1 MAEERPL
8 VRAERI
14 RLLYRHAPYVYA
26 ANLVVAALVVAALWR
41 AREPELLLGWAAA
54 VLAHTLLRAV
64 HYWRYRRRQP
74 ADAEMAAWGR
84 WYTVGSGV
92 SGVIWGS
99 IAWLFAVPGD
109 PQSLGLVAFVIAGMA
124 AGALA
129 GMSSH
134 LPAFYAYLVLSVAPL
149 TIVLLTDGRPV
160 YMAMAG
166 MGATFIVGLGLIA
179 HGFHAALVSR
189 IELGE
194 QNRELLSSMEEKVRD
209 RTAELAAANRR
220 LSTEVAERE
229 RAQAGLEAARAE
241 ADRANAA
248 KSRFLAAASH
258 DLRQPLQSM
267 FLFADVLRR
276 RLTDQQACD
285 ALAMLERGMTVLK
298 TLLDSLIDVARLD
311 LDVIR
316 PQLATFELRPLL
328 DEIAAAFAP
337 VAAGKGIGLRVESEP
352 DMRVCSDAH
361 LLGRMLRNLVEN
373 AVRYTERGEVV
384 LRGRRCGESACVDV
398 EDTGVGIPADQ
409 LERIFDEFYQ
419 VGRPP
424 SHPAPDAAAAG
435 LGLGLGLAIV
445 QRLSTILDHPV
456 KLTSEPGRGSRFT
469 ITMQAE

>member
-1 MAEERPL
+1 MAEERPH

-14 RLLYRHAPYVYA
+14 RLLYRQAPYVYA

-41 AREPELLLGWAAA
+41 AREPATLLGWAAA
-54 VLAHTLLRAV
+54 VLAHTLVRAV
-64 HYWRYRRRQP
+64 HYWRYRRRRP

-92 SGVIWGS
+92 SGVVWGS
-99 IAWLFAVPGD
+99 IAWLFVIPED
-109 PQSLGLVAFVIAGMA
+109 PQSLGLVAFVVAGMA

-149 TIVLLTDGRPV
+149 TIVLLADGPV

-166 MGATFIVGLGLIA
+166 MGATFVVGLGLIA

-189 IELGE
+189 IDLGE
-194 QNRELLSSMEEKVRD
+194 RNRELLSSMEEKVRD
-209 RTAELAAANRR
+209 RTAELEAANRR

-285 ALAMLERGMTVLK
+285 ALTMLERGMTVLK

-316 PQLATFELRPLL
+316 PQRAAFELRPLL
-328 DEIAAAFAP
+328 DDIAAAFAP
-337 VAAGKGIGLRVESEP
+337 VAAAKSLGLRVEIEP
-352 DMRVCSDAH
+352 NLRVCSDPH

-409 LERIFDEFYQ
+409 LERIFEEFHQ

-424 SHPAPDAAAAG
+424 SQPAAAEAAA
-435 LGLGLGLAIV
+435 GLGLGLAIV

-456 KLTSEPGRGSRFT
+456 RLTSEPGRGSRFT
-469 ITMQAE
+469 IEMQVE